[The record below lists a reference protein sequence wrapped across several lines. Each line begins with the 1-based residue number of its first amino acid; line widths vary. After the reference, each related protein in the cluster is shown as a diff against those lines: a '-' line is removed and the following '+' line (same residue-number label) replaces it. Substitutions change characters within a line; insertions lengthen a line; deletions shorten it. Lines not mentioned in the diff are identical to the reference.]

1 MTALTTAQAAES
13 VGMDP
18 APFRAM
24 MTKLRQRG
32 GPDLRLPA
40 DQWPDQR
47 TPIYDAERVAE
58 WDANRRKWSR

>member
-1 MTALTTAQAAES
+1 M
-13 VGMDP
+13 VGMNP

-32 GPDLRLPA
+32 GQDLRLPA

-47 TPIYDAERVAE
+47 TPMYDAERVAE
-58 WDANRRKWSR
+58 WDANRRKWS